1 MKQRPI
7 REDRLFRN
15 IVIAY
20 AVVEAIVLAL
30 LIVPKLR

>member
-1 MKQRPI
+1 MT

-20 AVVEAIVLAL
+20 AVVEAIAIAVF
-30 LIVPKLR
+30 LIIKLKN